1 MVYTAPAPGP
11 TPTPVFVP
19 ALAPDAGVVLVDVN
33 AGPLEGVVT
42 AEADGAA
49 TWDPDADGAEELGGC
64 CAESERSLAVAF
76 EAVRFLNVLLLLFTP
91 PLPVFVPLLEVV
103 LSLVILVGEV
113 AWNPARRDCSNGT
126 AAAGVVAMRGWVVV
140 GDLFVVGELGRLGPA
155 TLVGEAGAGGRRM
168 CVWVWATWV

>member
-1 MVYTAPAPGP
+1 MVYTAPAPG
-11 TPTPVFVP
+11 PTPVFVP

-49 TWDPDADGAEELGGC
+49 TWDPDADGAEEFGG
-64 CAESERSLAVAF
+64 CAESETSLAVAF
-76 EAVRFLNVLLLLFTP
+76 EAVRFLNVLLLWFTP
-91 PLPVFVPLLEVV
+91 PVFVPLLEVV

-140 GDLFVVGELGRLGPA
+140 GDVVGELGRLGPA
-155 TLVGEAGAGGRRM
+155 TLVGEVGAGGRRM
-168 CVWVWATWV
+168 CVWVWAICV